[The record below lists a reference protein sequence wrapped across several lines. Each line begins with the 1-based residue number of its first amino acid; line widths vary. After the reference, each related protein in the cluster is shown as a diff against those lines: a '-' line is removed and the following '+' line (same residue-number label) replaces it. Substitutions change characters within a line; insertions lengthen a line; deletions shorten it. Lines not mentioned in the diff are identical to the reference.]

1 MPAYFDSKGTS
12 YRINQPLGR
21 GGEGTVFYCPED
33 LSIVAKIYHEP
44 VDDDKA
50 AKLRWMAANSNEQ
63 LLKVAAWIVDTLHD
77 APDGRVVGFLMP
89 NVRAKE
95 IHELYSLK
103 SRRVHFPDATWQFLV
118 HAAANVAR
126 AFHNLHRHGHV
137 MGDVNHGNCVVLAD
151 GTVKLIDCDSYSIK
165 TDDKRY
171 RCEVGVATH
180 LAPELQ
186 GIDLSEIEREP
197 NHDNFGLAV
206 IIFQLLFLGRHP
218 FAGNYLGKEDK
229 SLEDCI
235 RERRFAYGNN
245 QAITNVKQPPGTL
258 SLSAVPTRIAMM
270 FERAFLMEERPEPRE
285 WIEALEDLGNSL
297 TQCAAHGGHYYY
309 DQLKAC
315 PWCSIEERTGLM
327 LFPFLGTQKGGSE
340 NSFDIFTVEKLLST
354 IELPGHLPALPSH
367 SAGMA
372 TVPSEATVDGR
383 KKIKKRHVNFL
394 LWQFA
399 LVTVLTI
406 VGGPG
411 VGFFVGAIAM
421 ITFLVMSHNLDRPIR
436 DDLESQLYD
445 AQLAWKKLES
455 DWSKLTTEDKLN
467 EDYDLLRDRV
477 EEHHEIRRNV
487 RERMRRISDQVMSYK
502 LDRHLAAH
510 KIADA
515 NIRGVGTKI
524 IQRTKDHGIVSALDV
539 TREAVDL
546 IDEFDDDERE
556 LLVDWREEIERK
568 FEFDASAEI
577 PEAERNRNEMVFAD
591 RRRIVER
598 DIERLLVTLRSKTEL
613 VAKKRSEI
621 RARSA
626 KLSFKLSQAES
637 DAETV
642 GSSTPFVVI
651 MVLLTALI
659 PMLGAIFSGSP
670 FQKQPDE
677 VLINRANIAANS
689 DSIAT
694 SKAAEDY
701 SDAEIATMD
710 GPIRLDLGQSL
721 FRQSKNLNREASEA
735 KLRQALR
742 FMPTDP
748 LVIHDLAQLLF
759 ESKRYDEAL
768 DILRKQKS
776 GGSKE
781 HLLLLGKTLCMTG
794 HHVEAESVLFD
805 LYKSNLKTFEVCYYL
820 GLTNENLK
828 EYDAAV
834 KYLTEAVNLDPES
847 SDAYFELALAF
858 EKSGNTAAA
867 KKAYEI
873 LAKMDPN
880 KAAEL
885 QRIIG
890 VK

>member
-455 DWSKLTTEDKLN
+455 DWSKLTKEDRLN

-477 EEHHEIRRNV
+477 EEHHEIRRQV

-524 IQRTKDHGIVSALDV
+524 IKRSKDHGIVSALDV

-556 LLVDWREEIERK
+556 LLIDWREEIERK

-577 PEAERNRNEMVFAD
+577 PETERNRNEMVFAD

-613 VAKKRSEI
+613 VAKKRSDI
-621 RARSA
+621 RMRAGQ
-626 KLSFKLSQAES
+626 LSIKLSQAES
-637 DAETV
+637 DAETL

-659 PMLGAIFSGSP
+659 PMLGAIFTGSP
-670 FQKQPDE
+670 VNQGNSEVEVAKLHFPSHTSNGANDE
-677 VLINRANIAANS
+677 F
-689 DSIAT
+689 T
-694 SKAAEDY
+694 
-701 SDAEIATMD
+701 DAEIAAMTVSERQR
-710 GPIRLDLGQSL
+710 IASELYQRSL
-721 FRQSKNLNREASEA
+721 NLNLEAAEQ

-742 FMPTDP
+742 FAPNDQ
-748 LVIHDLAQLLF
+748 LVIYDLGELLYAL
-759 ESKRYDEAL
+759 KRYDEG
-768 DILRKQKS
+768 LRLLRRLN
-776 GGSKE
+776 GGPTVPNRI
-781 HLLLLGKTLCMTG
+781 LLGKTLVATG
-794 HHVEAESVLFD
+794 NLIEAESILFEV
-805 LYKSNLKTFEVCYYL
+805 YKSGSKSFDVCFYL
-820 GLTNENLK
+820 GVVNEELK
-828 EYDAAV
+828 EYDTAIT
-834 KYLTEAVNLDPES
+834 YLTEATRIAPDNV
-847 SDAYFELALAF
+847 DAQFELA
-858 EKSGNTAAA
+858 KSHA
-867 KKAYEI
+867 KKGDGKSAGVVYDI
-873 LAKMDPN
+873 LITKDPK
-880 KAAEL
+880 KAEEL
-885 QRIIG
+885 KRIIDS
-890 VK
+890 K